1 MFLPRGDP
9 SQTHGDAPW
18 TWVTVWQIPTGLS
31 ARARCMYTVD
41 VAAPDGRSQTLQPA
55 SIPGQP
61 VVPGVPLAIAGTV
74 PTIIP

>member
-1 MFLPRGDP
+1 M
-9 SQTHGDAPW
+9 T
-18 TWVTVWQIPTGLS
+18 TWHIPPDYPLGS
-31 ARARCMYTVD
+31 VMYTVD

-61 VVPGVPLAIAGTV
+61 VVPGVPLAIAGTL